1 LLKKRVIPTLLYK
14 EGRLVKGVNFK
25 DYRETG
31 LAHTALRVYSSQ
43 DADEI
48 LLIDISPEGSPPH
61 EFENL
66 IEIVAD
72 ECIMPLTVGGGITDV
87 NRISQLLRKGA
98 DKVLLNSS
106 VFNNYEL
113 VRESVEK
120 FGSQAIMVGV
130 DFSLKGES
138 YQIMSHRGTRAESI
152 SLTDHVIQIQENGAG
167 EILLTSID
175 RDGTMQGYDLLVLE
189 QLKNLIATP
198 VVVSGGAG
206 NFQDLSNALNHEM
219 VSAAACA
226 SLFHFGDNN
235 PIRARSFLKNQGVPM
250 RSLK

>member
-1 LLKKRVIPTLLYK
+1 MLKKRVIPTLLYK

-25 DYRETG
+25 NYRETG
-31 LAHTALRVYSSQ
+31 LAQSALRVYSSQ

-48 LLIDISPEGSPPH
+48 LLIDISPIGSPPH

-66 IEIVAD
+66 IELVAD
-72 ECIMPLTVGGGITDV
+72 ECIMPLTVGGGITDI

-106 VFNNYEL
+106 VFNNYEF
-113 VRESVEK
+113 VRKSVEK
-120 FGSQAIMVGV
+120 FGSQAIMVGI
-130 DFSLKGES
+130 DFSYRENM
-138 YQIMSHRGTRAESI
+138 YQLMSRHATCAEPI
-152 SLTDHVIQIQENGAG
+152 SLVDHAIQIQESGAG
-167 EILLTSID
+167 EFLLTSID
-175 RDGTMQGYDLLVLE
+175 RDGTMLGYDLLVLE
-189 QLKNLIATP
+189 QLKDFITTP
-198 VVVSGGAG
+198 IVVSGGAG
-206 NFQDLSNALNHEM
+206 NFHDLSNALNHEM

-235 PIRARSFLKNQGVPM
+235 PIRARSYLKNQGVPV

>member
-1 LLKKRVIPTLLYK
+1 MKKRVIPTLLYK
-14 EGRLVKGVNFK
+14 EGRLVKGVNFMN
-25 DYRETG
+25 YRETG
-31 LAHTALRVYSSQ
+31 LAQSALRVYSSQ

-48 LLIDISPEGSPPH
+48 LLVDISPNGSPPH

-66 IEIVAD
+66 IELVAD
-72 ECIMPLTVGGGITDV
+72 ECIMPLTVGGGIADI
-87 NRISQLLRKGA
+87 NRIAQLLRKGA

-113 VRESVEK
+113 VRKSVEK
-120 FGSQAIMVGV
+120 FGSQAIVVGI
-130 DFSLKGES
+130 DFTYRDDMYKL
-138 YQIMSHRGTRAESI
+138 MSHHATLAEPI
-152 SLTDHVIQIQENGAG
+152 SLVDHAIQIQESGAG

-175 RDGTMQGYDLLVLE
+175 RDGTMLGYDLLVLE
-189 QLKNLIATP
+189 QLKDFITTP
-198 VVVSGGAG
+198 IVVSGGAG
-206 NFQDLSNALNHEM
+206 NFHDLSIALNHEM

-235 PIRARSFLKNQGVPM
+235 PIRARSYLKNQGVSV